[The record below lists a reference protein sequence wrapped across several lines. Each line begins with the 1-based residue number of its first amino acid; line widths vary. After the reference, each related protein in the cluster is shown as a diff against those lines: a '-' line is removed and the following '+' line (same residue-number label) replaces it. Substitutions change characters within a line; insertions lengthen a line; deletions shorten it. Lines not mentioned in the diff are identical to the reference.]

1 MPGKNVGT
9 VYMPRACELPWPVFT
24 AAPIRQGLVALS
36 RYEPKPVTE
45 SRGSIMAIAW
55 KGAAIHQ
62 SMD

>member
-1 MPGKNVGT
+1 
-9 VYMPRACELPWPVFT
+9 MPRAWELPWPVFT